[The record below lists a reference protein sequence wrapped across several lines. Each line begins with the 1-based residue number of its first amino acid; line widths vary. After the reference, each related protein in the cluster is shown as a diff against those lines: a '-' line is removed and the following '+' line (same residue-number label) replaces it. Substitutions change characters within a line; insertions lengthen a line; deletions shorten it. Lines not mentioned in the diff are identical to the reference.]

1 MLDLTV
7 YRQPST
13 GMETTYDNALSAIM
27 NRTMSREQWLLIFSA
42 YRCALRV
49 CNGGNHIERVLAEGL
64 LSHELGFYFQ
74 TMSHRPRRSRRMTTI
89 AHKRHKIRVRLH
101 HAANA

>member
-13 GMETTYDNALSAIM
+13 DMERTYDNALSAIM
-27 NRTMSREQWLLIFSA
+27 NRTMSREQWLLIYSA
-42 YRCALRV
+42 YRCALRTY
-49 CNGGNHIERVLAEGL
+49 NSSNTAERILAEGL